1 MFELIGF
8 LWQNGLERPMI
19 NLLIILANVF
29 GGSFGVAII
38 ALTFIVRGATTPLTL
53 RQLRSSKALQQ
64 LQPRIQEIQ
73 KKYKDPKRRSE
84 ETMRL
89 YKEAGVNP
97 FGCLLPM
104 VVQLPIWIALYR
116 GLTVTVG
123 GTPER
128 LIDLGGLLYKW
139 SYIQDAIPLTSK
151 FLWLDLGQPDFI
163 LPFFVGLSTYFQTKT
178 TQTRSTDPR
187 TQSMN
192 QMMLWMM
199 PLMFGWFSLTVP
211 SGLAMY
217 WMTTNLIGIGT
228 NYFVY
233 RPAGLR
239 GPLAATPAPAPAAT
253 PALSGEEGSEKPSR
267 PANPRGRRNDGR
279 NRSKR

>member
-1 MFELIGF
+1 MFELVGF

-19 NLLIILANVF
+19 NLLIILSNVF

-38 ALTFIVRGATTPLTL
+38 ALTFLVRGLTTPLTL
-53 RQLRSSKALQQ
+53 RQLRSSRALQQ
-64 LQPRIQEIQ
+64 LQPRLQEIQ
-73 KKYKDPKRRSE
+73 KKYKDPRRRSE

-104 VVQLPIWIALYR
+104 LIQLPIWIALYR
-116 GLTVTVG
+116 SLTVTVG

-128 LIDLGGLLYKW
+128 LFELGGLLYDW
-139 SYIQDAIPLTSK
+139 SYIQDAIPLASK

-163 LPFFVGLSTYFQTKT
+163 LPFLVGISTYFQTKT

-211 SGLAMY
+211 SGLALY

-239 GPLAATPAPAPAAT
+239 GPNAAGPAPAPAAT
-253 PALSGEEGSEKPSR
+253 AALSSDEGSEKPGR
-267 PANPRGRRNDGR
+267 AANSRGRRNDGR

>member
-1 MFELIGF
+1 LFELVGF

-19 NLLIILANVF
+19 NLLIILSNVF

-38 ALTFIVRGATTPLTL
+38 ALTFLVRGLTTPLTL
-53 RQLRSSKALQQ
+53 RQLRSSRALQQ
-64 LQPRIQEIQ
+64 LQPRLQEIQ
-73 KKYKDPKRRSE
+73 KKYKDPRRRSE

-104 VVQLPIWIALYR
+104 LIQLPIWIALYR

-128 LIDLGGLLYKW
+128 LFELGGLLYDW
-139 SYIQDAIPLTSK
+139 SYIQDAIPLASK

-163 LPFFVGLSTYFQTKT
+163 LPFLVGISTYFQTKT

-211 SGLAMY
+211 SGLALY

-239 GPLAATPAPAPAAT
+239 GPNAAVPAPAPAAT
-253 PALSGEEGSEKPSR
+253 AALSSDEGSEKPGR
-267 PANPRGRRNDGR
+267 AANSRGRRNDGR